1 MWLQVEPN
9 GSRESQ
15 MATDT
20 PQLKK
25 QRDEAAAKLAA
36 VTPAPAPT
44 PTPAP
49 ESTEAPRV
57 PNAMGT

>member
-1 MWLQVEPN
+1 
-9 GSRESQ
+9 

-20 PQLKK
+20 AQLKK

-36 VTPAPAPT
+36 ATPAPTPEPTPAPAPET
-44 PTPAP
+44 
-49 ESTEAPRV
+49 PRV